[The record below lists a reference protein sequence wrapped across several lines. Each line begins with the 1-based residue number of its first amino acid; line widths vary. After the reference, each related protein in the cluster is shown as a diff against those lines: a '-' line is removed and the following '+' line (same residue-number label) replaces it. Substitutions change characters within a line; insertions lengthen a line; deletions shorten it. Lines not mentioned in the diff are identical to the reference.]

1 MGYFRD
7 TDDDASDDESDES
20 DGRRAS
26 GRAAS
31 ATRREAMDAMD
42 GFLLKFDENDDDD
55 DAVADALRWILRRDR
70 RDVERMSSAVRR
82 EARAARAMAPRSSG
96 EARRD
101 AATASEALAN
111 ARRKSRA
118 MAREIEDGLRM
129 REKFTNEATM
139 ETMRARA
146 YEVGVEAAKFRLE
159 LSRAAK
165 SLRDARRA
173 GEHETVCASL
183 REMRRQLEVWR
194 KHDGER
200 SSADAVRTLVEAT
213 MADAEAS
220 VEAEIKRAIT
230 SWCAAARV
238 VARDVAR
245 DLIAGSDF
253 DAVMMKYRD
262 ALDPSSCARA
272 RVLCVRLLGDDETAF
287 ATCLRDVRRAQLSV
301 DVASKSS
308 ANELLKSGHSKRAPN
323 ATTDE
328 MELTLGHFAIQIF
341 AVGAFPG
348 ALSRTEVE
356 TEWKELAATLRNNIL
371 SSDRNEIASVVER
384 TRTICKV
391 IRTALEFPVENLID
405 AASALE
411 TIARPREDADEN
423 ENE

>member
-1 MGYFRD
+1 MGYFHD
-7 TDDDASDDESDES
+7 SDADASEDER
-20 DGRRAS
+20 DGRDARRAS
-26 GRAAS
+26 GRATS
-31 ATRREAMDAMD
+31 VTRREAMDAMD
-42 GFLLKFDENDDDD
+42 GFLLQFNQNDDDDDD
-55 DAVADALRWILRRDR
+55 DAVVDALRKILRRDGN
-70 RDVERMSSAVRR
+70 DVERISRMIRR
-82 EARAARAMAPRSSG
+82 EAREARAMAPRSSG

-118 MAREIEDGLRM
+118 MAREIENGLRM
-129 REKFTNEATM
+129 REQFTNEATM

-146 YEVGVEAAKFRLE
+146 YEVGFKAAKFRLE

-165 SLRDARRA
+165 SLRDAQRA

-200 SSADAVRTLVEAT
+200 LSADAVRTMLEAT

-238 VARDVAR
+238 VAREVAR
-245 DLIAGSDF
+245 ELIAGSDF
-253 DAVMMKYRD
+253 DAAMMKYRD

-272 RVLCVRLLGDDETAF
+272 RVLCVRLFGDDETAF
-287 ATCLRDVRRAQLSV
+287 ATCLREVRRAQLSV
-301 DVASKSS
+301 DVVSKSS
-308 ANELLKSGHSKRAPN
+308 ANALLKSGHSKRAPN

-341 AVGAFPG
+341 AIGAFPG
-348 ALSRTEVE
+348 ALSRSEVE

-384 TRTICKV
+384 TRAVCNV
-391 IRTALEFPVENLID
+391 IQTALGFPVENLTD

-411 TIARPREDADEN
+411 TIARPREDADDE
-423 ENE
+423 